1 MTASEAIFKAK
12 LLQKKFGIIGKVAG
26 NYLLAGFNVKV
37 IGRDYLSFIAIRG
50 GERYGVLVVE
60 NIKDVVAKAEKLVN
74 VAKKLNLIPV
84 LVIYGRQGLLPPDV
98 YEKIR
103 ELGVKVKY
111 FRP

>member
-1 MTASEAIFKAK
+1 MTMGEAIFKSK
-12 LLQKKFGIIGKVAG
+12 LLQKKFGILGKVAG

-37 IGRDYLSFIAIRG
+37 VGKDDLSFIAIRG

-74 VAKKLNLIPV
+74 AAKKLNLRPV

-98 YEKIR
+98 NEKIR
-103 ELGVKVKY
+103 GLGVKVKY